1 MSRRRAA
8 LAFEEEFL
16 MANGKVITGY
26 SMPFVALYAAANGV
40 VTYSGGIPLA
50 RGVDVSLSVEG
61 GGDNDFYADNVK
73 AESDTQTF
81 SSGTLSLT
89 VDGLKAAARKLIS
102 GVKTTRTV
110 GSGDTKV
117 SFDVYDDDQ
126 KMPYV
131 GVGFVVR
138 YMEDG
143 VTTYAPIIIKK
154 VKFSPEGLDAAT
166 QEENIDWQTTKLEA
180 SIMRDDTANHE
191 WKMIGDDQTTEE
203 AAVAAYKLVLT
214 PSAPAA

>member
-1 MSRRRAA
+1 
-8 LAFEEEFL
+8 

-89 VDGLKAAARKLIS
+89 VDGLKATARKLIS
-102 GVKTTRTV
+102 GVKTTRKEGT
-110 GSGDTKV
+110 GDTAI
-117 SFDVYDDDQ
+117 SFDVYDDKQ
-126 KMPYV
+126 EMPYV

-191 WKMIGDDQTTEE
+191 WKMIGEDQTTEE

>member
-1 MSRRRAA
+1 
-8 LAFEEEFL
+8 

-102 GVKTTRTV
+102 GVKTTRKEGT
-110 GSGDTKV
+110 GDTAI
-117 SFDVYDDDQ
+117 SFDVYDDKQ
-126 KMPYV
+126 EMPYV

-191 WKMIGDDQTTEE
+191 WKMIGEDQTTEE

>member
-61 GGDNDFYADNVK
+61 GSDNDFYADNVK
-73 AESDTQTF
+73 AESNNQTF

-89 VDGLKAAARKLIS
+89 VDGLKEAARKLIS
-102 GVKTTRTV
+102 GVKTTRKEGT
-110 GSGDTKV
+110 GDTAV
-117 SFDVYDDDQ
+117 SFDVYDDKQ
-126 KMPYV
+126 EMPYV

-166 QEENIDWQTTKLEA
+166 QEENIEWQTTKLEA

-191 WKMIGDDQTTEE
+191 WKLIGEDQTTEE

-214 PSAPAA
+214 PAA

>member
-1 MSRRRAA
+1 
-8 LAFEEEFL
+8 

-61 GGDNDFYADNVK
+61 GSDNDFYADNVK
-73 AESDTQTF
+73 AESNNQTF

-89 VDGLKAAARKLIS
+89 VDGLKEAARKLIS
-102 GVKTTRTV
+102 GVKTTRKEGT
-110 GSGDTKV
+110 GDTAV
-117 SFDVYDDDQ
+117 SFDVYDDKQ
-126 KMPYV
+126 EMPYV

-166 QEENIDWQTTKLEA
+166 QEENIEWQTTKLEA

-191 WKMIGDDQTTEE
+191 WKLIGEDQTTEE

-214 PSAPAA
+214 PAA

>member
-1 MSRRRAA
+1 
-8 LAFEEEFL
+8 

-102 GVKTTRTV
+102 GVKTTRAE
-110 GSGDTKV
+110 GSGETAV
-117 SFDVYDDDQ
+117 NFDVYDDDQ

-180 SIMRDDTANHE
+180 SIMRDDTAKHE
-191 WKMIGDDQTTEE
+191 WKLIGEDQTTEE

>member
-1 MSRRRAA
+1 
-8 LAFEEEFL
+8 

-102 GVKTTRTV
+102 GVKTTRKEGT
-110 GSGDTKV
+110 GDTAI
-117 SFDVYDDDQ
+117 SFDVYDDKQ
-126 KMPYV
+126 EMPYV

-143 VTTYAPIIIKK
+143 VATYAPIIIKK

-191 WKMIGDDQTTEE
+191 WKLIGEDQTTEE

>member
-102 GVKTTRTV
+102 GVKTTRKE
-110 GSGDTKV
+110 GSGDTEI
-117 SFDVYDDDQ
+117 SFDVYDDKQ
-126 KMPYV
+126 EMPYV

>member
-61 GGDNDFYADNVK
+61 GSDNDFYADNVK

-89 VDGLKAAARKLIS
+89 VDGLKEAARKLIS
-102 GVKTTRTV
+102 GVKTTRKEGT
-110 GSGDTKV
+110 GDTAV
-117 SFDVYDDDQ
+117 SFDVYDDKQ
-126 KMPYV
+126 EMPYV

-214 PSAPAA
+214 PAA

>member
-61 GGDNDFYADNVK
+61 GSDNDFYADNVK
-73 AESDTQTF
+73 AESDNQTF

-102 GVKTTRTV
+102 GVKTTRKEGT
-110 GSGDTKV
+110 GDTAV

-131 GVGFVVR
+131 GVGFVIR

-191 WKMIGDDQTTEE
+191 WKMIGEDQTTEE

-214 PSAPAA
+214 PAA

>member
-61 GGDNDFYADNVK
+61 GSDNDFYADNVK
-73 AESDTQTF
+73 AESDNQTF

-102 GVKTTRTV
+102 GVKTTRTE
-110 GSGDTKV
+110 GSGDTTV

-191 WKMIGDDQTTEE
+191 WKMIGEDQTTEE

-214 PSAPAA
+214 PAAPAA

>member
-61 GGDNDFYADNVK
+61 GSDNDFYADNVK
-73 AESDTQTF
+73 AESNNQTF

-89 VDGLKAAARKLIS
+89 VDGLKEAARKLIS
-102 GVKTTRTV
+102 GVKTTRKEGT
-110 GSGDTKV
+110 GDTAV
-117 SFDVYDDDQ
+117 SFDVYDDKQ
-126 KMPYV
+126 EMPYV

-214 PSAPAA
+214 PAA

>member
-40 VTYSGGIPLA
+40 VTYSGGLPLA

-102 GVKTTRTV
+102 GVKTTRKE
-110 GSGDTKV
+110 GSGDTAI
-117 SFDVYDDDQ
+117 SFDVYDDKQ
-126 KMPYV
+126 EMPYV

-191 WKMIGDDQTTEE
+191 WKMIGEDQTTEE

>member
-61 GGDNDFYADNVK
+61 GSDNDFYADNVK
-73 AESDTQTF
+73 AESDNQTF

-102 GVKTTRTV
+102 GVKTTRTE
-110 GSGDTKV
+110 GSGDTTV

-191 WKMIGDDQTTEE
+191 WKMIGEDQTTEE

-214 PSAPAA
+214 PSA

>member
-61 GGDNDFYADNVK
+61 GSDNDFYADNVK
-73 AESDTQTF
+73 AESNNQTF

-89 VDGLKAAARKLIS
+89 VDGLKEAARKLIS
-102 GVKTTRTV
+102 GVKTTRKEGT
-110 GSGDTKV
+110 GDTAV
-117 SFDVYDDDQ
+117 SFDVYDDKQ
-126 KMPYV
+126 EMPYV

-191 WKMIGDDQTTEE
+191 WKLIGEDQTTEE

-214 PSAPAA
+214 PAA

>member
-102 GVKTTRTV
+102 GVKTTRKE
-110 GSGDTKV
+110 GSGDTAI
-117 SFDVYDDDQ
+117 SFDVYDDKQ
-126 KMPYV
+126 EMPYV

-166 QEENIDWQTTKLEA
+166 QEDNIDWQTTKLEA
-180 SIMRDDTANHE
+180 SSMRDDTANHE

>member
-61 GGDNDFYADNVK
+61 GSDNDFYADNVK
-73 AESDTQTF
+73 AESDNQTF

-102 GVKTTRTV
+102 GVKTTRTE
-110 GSGDTKV
+110 GSGDTTV

-191 WKMIGDDQTTEE
+191 WKMIGEDQTTEE

>member
-1 MSRRRAA
+1 
-8 LAFEEEFL
+8 

-102 GVKTTRTV
+102 GVKTTRKE
-110 GSGDTKV
+110 GSGDTAI
-117 SFDVYDDDQ
+117 SFDVYDDKQ
-126 KMPYV
+126 EMPYV

-191 WKMIGDDQTTEE
+191 WKLVGEDQTTEE

>member
-1 MSRRRAA
+1 MSRRRVA

-73 AESDTQTF
+73 AESDNQTF

-102 GVKTTRTV
+102 GVKTTRTE
-110 GSGDTKV
+110 GSGDTTV

-191 WKMIGDDQTTEE
+191 WKMIGEDQTTEE

-214 PSAPAA
+214 PAA

>member
-61 GGDNDFYADNVK
+61 GSDNDFYADNVK
-73 AESDTQTF
+73 AESNNQTF

-102 GVKTTRTV
+102 GVKTTRKEGT
-110 GSGDTKV
+110 GDTAV
-117 SFDVYDDDQ
+117 SFDVYDDKQ
-126 KMPYV
+126 EMPYV
-131 GVGFVVR
+131 GVGFVIR

-214 PSAPAA
+214 PAA

>member
-73 AESDTQTF
+73 AESDNQTF
-81 SSGTLSLT
+81 SSGKLSLT

-102 GVKTTRTV
+102 GVKTTRTE
-110 GSGDTKV
+110 GSGDTKI

-180 SIMRDDTANHE
+180 SIMRDDTAKHE

-214 PSAPAA
+214 PAA

>member
-61 GGDNDFYADNVK
+61 GSDNDFYADNVK

-102 GVKTTRTV
+102 GVKTTRKE
-110 GSGDTKV
+110 GSGDTAI
-117 SFDVYDDDQ
+117 SFDVYDDKQ
-126 KMPYV
+126 EMPYV

-191 WKMIGDDQTTEE
+191 WKMIGEDQTTEE

>member
-61 GGDNDFYADNVK
+61 GSDNDFYADNVK

-102 GVKTTRTV
+102 GVKTTRKE
-110 GSGDTKV
+110 GSGDTAI
-117 SFDVYDDDQ
+117 SFDVYDDKQ
-126 KMPYV
+126 EMPYV

-191 WKMIGDDQTTEE
+191 WKLIGEDQTTEE

>member
-61 GGDNDFYADNVK
+61 GSDNDFYADNVK

-102 GVKTTRTV
+102 GVKTTRKE
-110 GSGDTKV
+110 GSGETAI
-117 SFDVYDDDQ
+117 SFDVYDDKQ
-126 KMPYV
+126 EMPYV

-191 WKMIGDDQTTEE
+191 WKMIGEDQTTEE

>member
-61 GGDNDFYADNVK
+61 GSDNDFYADNVK
-73 AESDTQTF
+73 AESDNQTF

-102 GVKTTRTV
+102 GVKTTRTE

-191 WKMIGDDQTTEE
+191 WKMIGEDQTTEE

-214 PSAPAA
+214 PAA

>member
-1 MSRRRAA
+1 MSRRRAV

-61 GGDNDFYADNVK
+61 GGDNNFYADNVN
-73 AESDTQTF
+73 AESDNQTF

-102 GVKTTRTV
+102 GVKTTRTE
-110 GSGDTKV
+110 GSGDTAV

-126 KMPYV
+126 EMPYV

-166 QEENIDWQTTKLEA
+166 QEENIEWQTTALEA
-180 SIMRDDTANHE
+180 SIKRDDTAKHE
-191 WKMIGDDQTTEE
+191 WKMIGDDQPTEE

-214 PSAPAA
+214 PLA

>member
-61 GGDNDFYADNVK
+61 GSDNDFYADNVK
-73 AESDTQTF
+73 AESDNQTF

-89 VDGLKAAARKLIS
+89 VDGLKEAARKLIS
-102 GVKTTRTV
+102 GVKTTRKEGT
-110 GSGDTKV
+110 GDTAV
-117 SFDVYDDDQ
+117 SFDVYDDKQ
-126 KMPYV
+126 EMPYV

-166 QEENIDWQTTKLEA
+166 QEENIEWQTTKLEA

-191 WKMIGDDQTTEE
+191 WKLIGEDQTTEE

-214 PSAPAA
+214 PAA

>member
-1 MSRRRAA
+1 
-8 LAFEEEFL
+8 

-61 GGDNDFYADNVK
+61 GSDNDFYADNVK
-73 AESDTQTF
+73 AESDNQTF

-89 VDGLKAAARKLIS
+89 VDGLKATARKLIS
-102 GVKTTRTV
+102 GVKTTRTE
-110 GSGDTKV
+110 GSGDTTV

-180 SIMRDDTANHE
+180 SIMRDDTAKHE
-191 WKMIGDDQTTEE
+191 WKMIGEDQTTEE

>member
-1 MSRRRAA
+1 
-8 LAFEEEFL
+8 

-102 GVKTTRTV
+102 GVKTTRKEGT
-110 GSGDTKV
+110 GDTAI
-117 SFDVYDDDQ
+117 SFDVYDDKQ
-126 KMPYV
+126 EMPYV

-191 WKMIGDDQTTEE
+191 WKLIGEDQTTEE

>member
-102 GVKTTRTV
+102 GVKTTRKEGT
-110 GSGDTKV
+110 GDTAI
-117 SFDVYDDDQ
+117 SFDVYDDKQ
-126 KMPYV
+126 EMPYV

-191 WKMIGDDQTTEE
+191 WKMIGEDQTTEE

>member
-102 GVKTTRTV
+102 GVKTTRAE
-110 GSGDTKV
+110 GSGETAV
-117 SFDVYDDDQ
+117 NFDVYDDDQ

-191 WKMIGDDQTTEE
+191 WKMIGEDQTTEE

>member
-61 GGDNDFYADNVK
+61 GSDNDFYADNVK
-73 AESDTQTF
+73 AESDNQTF

-89 VDGLKAAARKLIS
+89 VDGLKEAARKLIS
-102 GVKTTRTV
+102 GVKTTRKEGT
-110 GSGDTKV
+110 GDTAV
-117 SFDVYDDDQ
+117 SFDVYDDKQ
-126 KMPYV
+126 EMPYV

-191 WKMIGDDQTTEE
+191 WKMIGEDQTTEE

-214 PSAPAA
+214 PAA

>member
-73 AESDTQTF
+73 AESDNQTF

-102 GVKTTRTV
+102 GVKTTRTE
-110 GSGDTKV
+110 GSGDTAV
-117 SFDVYDDDQ
+117 NFDVYDDDQ
-126 KMPYV
+126 ERPYV

-166 QEENIDWQTTKLEA
+166 QEENIEWQTTALEA
-180 SIMRDDTANHE
+180 SIMRDDTAKHE

-214 PSAPAA
+214 PAA

>member
-1 MSRRRAA
+1 
-8 LAFEEEFL
+8 

-102 GVKTTRTV
+102 GVKTTRKE
-110 GSGDTKV
+110 GSGDTAI
-117 SFDVYDDDQ
+117 SFDVYDDKQ
-126 KMPYV
+126 EMPYV

-166 QEENIDWQTTKLEA
+166 QEENIEWQTTKLEA

-191 WKMIGDDQTTEE
+191 WKLIGEDQTTEE

>member
-1 MSRRRAA
+1 
-8 LAFEEEFL
+8 

-102 GVKTTRTV
+102 GVKTTRKE
-110 GSGDTKV
+110 GSGDTAI
-117 SFDVYDDDQ
+117 SFDVYDDKQ
-126 KMPYV
+126 EMPYV

-191 WKMIGDDQTTEE
+191 WKLIGEDQTTEE

>member
-61 GGDNDFYADNVK
+61 GSDNDFYADNVK

-89 VDGLKAAARKLIS
+89 VDGLKEAARKLIS
-102 GVKTTRTV
+102 GVKTTRKEGT
-110 GSGDTKV
+110 GDTAV
-117 SFDVYDDDQ
+117 SFDVYDDKQ
-126 KMPYV
+126 EMPYV

-166 QEENIDWQTTKLEA
+166 QEENIEWQTTKLEA

-214 PSAPAA
+214 PAA

>member
-61 GGDNDFYADNVK
+61 GSDNDFYADNVK

-102 GVKTTRTV
+102 GVKTTRKE
-110 GSGDTKV
+110 GSGDTAI
-117 SFDVYDDDQ
+117 SFDVYDDKQ
-126 KMPYV
+126 EMPYV

-166 QEENIDWQTTKLEA
+166 QEENIEWQTTKLEA

-191 WKMIGDDQTTEE
+191 WKMIGEDQTTEE